1 MRFFG
6 GYNNHSCVLFVVSLV
21 GLGSDP
27 MTFPHNPV
35 TSQGDAVRL
44 VLKLPSG
51 DRVERT
57 FDAQEFD
64 FFVEVPFLGG
74 GFNYCL
80 TSPLFGEDVQFDSYV
95 FRWVGSTTN

>member
-1 MRFFG
+1 MLAYFLMVNVGICIRHG
-6 GYNNHSCVLFVVSLV
+6 LSVLFVVSLV
-21 GLGSDP
+21 GLGSYP

-64 FFVEVPFLGG
+64 FF
-74 GFNYCL
+74 C
-80 TSPLFGEDVQFDSYV
+80 
-95 FRWVGSTTN
+95 